1 MVKVKGVEW
10 NHVVVVKEPEKHG
23 MATLVRC
30 AHCEKEFQGN
40 AMRIR
45 AHLLGNK
52 RSAGVSGCPSC
63 PEEAWEELRII
74 DEAKCLTKRKREARR
89 GLRATSTALENGA
102 LDNGLQMELMTSLQK
117 GEKTAMEQAF
127 RNMVFQAGGLPLNF
141 VSVSPFKAVLFLH
154 LTCLSLLSPP
164 SVALRSPSI
173 VRNFLRN
180 AGVLDHHN
188 SAAKLLRVSGVF
200 VVLHDPCNC
209 EDLCEFLMHSLCA
222 RAQSW
227 CFWQGSL
234 ATTTA
239 TTDLGTFF
247 EGFGVREETVTKI
260 KEMGFT
266 GKTFM
271 SNLDEL
277 PSLLESIKQH
287 CHLSVGEE
295 WGIKGA
301 AKKWQKG

>member
-1 MVKVKGVEW
+1 VFFLRLSVFLFASYEAEDWCFCRRERTEGTGRGMVKVKGVEW

-89 GLRATSTALENGA
+89 GLRATSTPLENGA

-154 LTCLSLLSPP
+154 LTYLSLLSPP
-164 SVALRSPSI
+164 CVALRSPSLI

-200 VVLHDPCNC
+200 VVLHDLCNC
-209 EDLCEFLMHSLCA
+209 EDLCEFLMHSLCV
-222 RAQSW
+222 RALNRGV
-227 CFWQGSL
+227 FGRVVWQQQQPQRILGHSL
-234 ATTTA
+234 KA
-239 TTDLGTFF
+239 
-247 EGFGVREETVTKI
+247 
-260 KEMGFT
+260 
-266 GKTFM
+266 
-271 SNLDEL
+271 
-277 PSLLESIKQH
+277 LESERKQ
-287 CHLSVGEE
+287 
-295 WGIKGA
+295 
-301 AKKWQKG
+301 

>member
-141 VSVSPFKAVLFLH
+141 VSVSPFKA
-154 LTCLSLLSPP
+154 
-164 SVALRSPSI
+164 
-173 VRNFLRN
+173 
-180 AGVLDHHN
+180 G
-188 SAAKLLRVSGVF
+188 G
-200 VVLHDPCNC
+200 
-209 EDLCEFLMHSLCA
+209 
-222 RAQSW
+222 
-227 CFWQGSL
+227 L
-234 ATTTA
+234 ATATA

-301 AKKWQKG
+301 AKKWQKDCSFIFAQPDGEKWCEPENGAVNDCLPQS